1 MQPRATK
8 VQRGSEQFAGS
19 RCLSERGKAYSSLA
33 GTYSEMLL
41 NPDKTF
47 IGGFLCAVILFT
59 GCSARRPIESTAAPF
74 RLETLNHDAV
84 LLPPTVPEH
93 QASDAAFRATLP
105 VSATHSAVRIDC
117 SAERGPFR
125 VEQTKNDP
133 NSIQITLPA
142 PEKWLEA
149 TRGQAEADGIDAVQA
164 LYALLAD
171 LDQLQQKGCFEE
183 SASIREFILQSLP
196 MKPAESLF
204 YSYGYRAGRSSV
216 ELKPGMRLKIER
228 AYFRGAEAADE
239 EHTTENSIGVGA
251 VTYNVEPGS
260 NAKIHF
266 RQIGNVRYSPR
277 SLSQTIQNGNSG
289 LSLSGLPQESHYRLL
304 LYTVLVAKEH
314 KLSAAIL
321 GADRDSQ
328 LDGLDEELRKHPDA
342 ACKYT
347 ATTPGVACMEFDRF
361 VALTPQIEVEL
372 NGKTKFLDWGT
383 RIRDVLPENTLKAL
397 RIQRRFMN
405 SYSDVNFDPGD
416 ANLLALPLV
425 SGDRLTW

>member
-1 MQPRATK
+1 
-8 VQRGSEQFAGS
+8 
-19 RCLSERGKAYSSLA
+19 
-33 GTYSEMLL
+33 MLL
-41 NPDKTF
+41 KT
-47 IGGFLCAVILFT
+47 GKTLTAGFLCAVILCT

-84 LLPPTVPEH
+84 LFPPTVPEH

-105 VSATHSAVRIDC
+105 VSVTHSAARIDC

-216 ELKPGMRLKIER
+216 DLKPGMRLKIER
-228 AYFRGAEAADE
+228 AYFQGAEAADE

-251 VTYNVEPGS
+251 VTYDVELSG

-277 SLSQTIQNGNSG
+277 SLSQTIQNGNSD

-304 LYTVLVAKEH
+304 LYTVLVANEH

-328 LDGLDEELRKHPDA
+328 LDGLDGELREHPDA
-342 ACKYT
+342 ACKYAAT
-347 ATTPGVACMEFDRF
+347 APGVACMEFDRF

-383 RIRDVLPENTLKAL
+383 RIRDVLPKDSFKAL

-405 SYSDVNFDPGD
+405 SYSDVHFDRGD

>member
-1 MQPRATK
+1 
-8 VQRGSEQFAGS
+8 
-19 RCLSERGKAYSSLA
+19 
-33 GTYSEMLL
+33 MLL
-41 NPDKTF
+41 NLDKTL
-47 IGGFLCAVILFT
+47 IAGFLCVAILFT
-59 GCSARRPIESTAAPF
+59 GCSARRPMESTAAPF

-84 LLPPTVPEH
+84 LFPPTVPEH

-105 VSATHSAVRIDC
+105 IRVANSALRTDC

-125 VEQTKNDP
+125 LEQTKNDP
-133 NSIQITLPA
+133 NSMQITLPA
-142 PEKWLEA
+142 PEKWLGGTGGEA
-149 TRGQAEADGIDAVQA
+149 EQDSIDAVQS

-171 LDQLQQKGCFEE
+171 LEQLQQKGCFEE
-183 SASIREFILQSLP
+183 SSSIREFILQSLP

-204 YSYGYRAGRSSV
+204 YSFGYRAGRSSV
-216 ELKPGMRLKIER
+216 DLKPGMRLKIER
-228 AYFRGAEAADE
+228 AYFQGAEAADE

-251 VTYNVEPGS
+251 VTYDVELSG

-277 SLSQTIQNGNSG
+277 SLSQTIQNGNSD

-304 LYTVLVAKEH
+304 LYTVLVANDH

-342 ACKYT
+342 ACKYAAT
-347 ATTPGVACMEFDRF
+347 APGVACMEFDRF

-383 RIRDVLPENTLKAL
+383 RIRDVLPKDSFKAL

-405 SYSDVNFDPGD
+405 SYSDVHFDRGD

>member
-1 MQPRATK
+1 M
-8 VQRGSEQFAGS
+8 F
-19 RCLSERGKAYSSLA
+19 
-33 GTYSEMLL
+33 L
-41 NPDKTF
+41 NLDKTL
-47 IGGFLCAVILFT
+47 IGGLLCAAILFA

-93 QASDAAFRATLP
+93 QARDAAFRATLP
-105 VSATHSAVRIDC
+105 IRGANSALRADC

-125 VEQTKNDP
+125 LEQAKNDP

-142 PEKWLEA
+142 PESWLGA
-149 TRGQAEADGIDAVQA
+149 TRGQAEPDGTDAVQA

-171 LDQLQQKGCFEE
+171 VDQLQQRGCFEE

-216 ELKPGMRLKIER
+216 DLKPGMRLKIER
-228 AYFRGAEAADE
+228 AYFRGAEGADE

-251 VTYNVEPGS
+251 VTYDVEQGS
-260 NAKIHF
+260 DAKIRL
-266 RQIGNVRYSPR
+266 RQIGDVRYSPR
-277 SLSQTIQNGNSG
+277 SLSQTIQHGNSD

-304 LYTVLVAKEH
+304 LYTVLVVKEH

-342 ACKYT
+342 ACKYAAT
-347 ATTPGVACMEFDRF
+347 APGVACMEFDRF

-372 NGKTKFLDWGT
+372 NGKPKFFDWGT
-383 RIRDVLPENTLKAL
+383 RIKDVLPKDSFKSLK
-397 RIQRRFMN
+397 IQRRFMD
-405 SYSDVNFDPGD
+405 SYSDVHFDPGD
-416 ANLLALPLV
+416 SNLLALPLV

>member
-1 MQPRATK
+1 M
-8 VQRGSEQFAGS
+8 
-19 RCLSERGKAYSSLA
+19 
-33 GTYSEMLL
+33 
-41 NPDKTF
+41 
-47 IGGFLCAVILFT
+47 
-59 GCSARRPIESTAAPF
+59 
-74 RLETLNHDAV
+74 
-84 LLPPTVPEH
+84 
-93 QASDAAFRATLP
+93 
-105 VSATHSAVRIDC
+105 
-117 SAERGPFR
+117 
-125 VEQTKNDP
+125 EQTKNDP

-149 TRGQAEADGIDAVQA
+149 TRSQADADGTDAVQA
-164 LYALLAD
+164 LYALLSD

-216 ELKPGMRLKIER
+216 DLKPGTRLKIER

-251 VTYNVEPGS
+251 VTYDVEQGS
-260 NAKIHF
+260 GTKIRF

-277 SLSQTIQNGNSG
+277 SLSQTIQKGNSG

-361 VALTPQIEVEL
+361 VALTPQIAVEL

-383 RIRDVLPENTLKAL
+383 RIRDVLPENTFKAL

-405 SYSDVNFDPGD
+405 SYSDVHFRAGDP
-416 ANLLALPLV
+416 NLLALPLV